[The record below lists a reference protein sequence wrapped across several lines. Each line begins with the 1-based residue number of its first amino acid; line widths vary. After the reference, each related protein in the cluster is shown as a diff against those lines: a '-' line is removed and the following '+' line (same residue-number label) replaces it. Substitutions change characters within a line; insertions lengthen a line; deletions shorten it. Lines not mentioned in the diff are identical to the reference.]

1 MNEKISV
8 VIPAYNES
16 KHIAENL
23 RTIVASLASLADD
36 FEILLIDDGSIDE
49 TWRHAAESDQG
60 GPGRLRVLRYA
71 HNMGKGYALACGA
84 RFASG
89 TYTVFLDADLDLH
102 PDQLSRFFETMRS
115 LGADAV
121 VGSKWH
127 PASTVSYPRWRR
139 FLSRGYYSIVRL
151 MFGLPLRDTQTGLKV
166 FRSDALARVVPRLL
180 AKRFAFDVELLAVM
194 HRMGYTIVEAPVDLQ
209 FRRALPRLRLSDVCA
224 VFIDTLA
231 IFYRLHIRRYYDKAP
246 AAENNPS
253 SEIFESPQGTV
264 LGR

>member
-23 RTIVASLASLADD
+23 RTILASLASLAED

-49 TWRHAAESDQG
+49 TWRRAAESEQAA
-60 GPGRLRVLRYA
+60 PGRLRVLRYA

-89 TYTVFLDADLDLH
+89 THTVFLDADLDLH
-102 PDQLSRFFETMRS
+102 PDQLSRFFEIMRRS
-115 LGADAV
+115 GADAV

-139 FLSRGYYSIVRL
+139 FLSRGYYAIVRCL
-151 MFGLPLRDTQTGLKV
+151 FGLPLRDTQTGLKV

-209 FRRALPRLRLSDVCA
+209 FRRALPRLRLRDAFA
-224 VFIDTLA
+224 VLVDTLA
-231 IFYRLHIRRYYDKAP
+231 IFYRLHIRRYYDKEP
-246 AAENNPS
+246 AAQHRALLEV
-253 SEIFESPQGTV
+253 FEPPQGTV